1 MNLVQTVAPLSEP
14 LSLEDAKTFMH
25 ILENDE
31 DTLIE
36 SFISGARE
44 YAENCTNRQLMT
56 ATFELTNEIIYSGF
70 ALPKNPVQSVTKIE
84 YMDLNGT
91 YQIMTKDVDY
101 YSYIENEITKLAI
114 INMPPYKQDKRAFKI
129 TFISGYDVVPS
140 GIIAYIRMAVSTMYE
155 NRESYVIGVSIDKNA
170 NPLLDKMLNMYRIQP
185 I

>member
-1 MNLVQTVAPLSEP
+1 MNLIQKVAPFSEP

-31 DTLIE
+31 DSLIQ
-36 SFISGARE
+36 SFIVGARE
-44 YAENCTNRQLMT
+44 YAENYTNRQLMT
-56 ATFELTNEIIYSGF
+56 AAFELTNEIIYSGF
-70 ALPKNPVQSVTKIE
+70 SLPKNPVKSITKIE

-91 YQIMTKDVDY
+91 YQIMSIDDY
-101 YSYIENEITKLAI
+101 YMYVENGISKLH
-114 INMPPYKQDKRAFKI
+114 INKLPTYKQDKRAFKI

-155 NRESYVIGVSIDKNA
+155 NRENYIVGVRVDTNA
-170 NPLLDKMLNMYRIQP
+170 NPLLDKLLNMYRVQP

>member
-44 YAENCTNRQLMT
+44 YAENYTNRQLMT

-91 YQIMTKDVDY
+91 YQIMSTNDY
-101 YSYIENEITKLAI
+101 YVYIENEITKLH
-114 INMPPYKQDKRAFKI
+114 INQLPPYKQDKRAFKI
-129 TFISGYDVVPS
+129 TFISGCDVVPS

-155 NRESYVIGVSIDKNA
+155 NRENYVIGVSVDKNA
-170 NPLLDKMLNMYRIQP
+170 NPLLDKMLNMFRIQP

>member
-1 MNLVQTVAPLSEP
+1 MNLVLKVAPTSEP

-31 DTLIE
+31 DSLIQ
-36 SFISGARE
+36 SFIVGARE
-44 YAENCTNRQLMT
+44 YSENYTNRQLMT
-56 ATFELTNEIIYSGF
+56 ATFELTNEIIYCGF
-70 ALPKNPVQSVTKIE
+70 SLPKNPVKSVSKIE

-91 YQIMTKDVDY
+91 YQIMSTSDY
-101 YSYIENEITKLAI
+101 YVYVENGISKLYINQLPT
-114 INMPPYKQDKRAFKI
+114 YKQDKRAFKI

-155 NRESYVIGVSIDKNA
+155 NRESYVIGVSIDKQA
-170 NPLLDKMLNMYRIQP
+170 NPLLDKMLNMFRIQP

>member
-1 MNLVQTVAPLSEP
+1 MNLVQIVSPLTEP

-44 YAENCTNRQLMT
+44 YAENYTNRQLMT
-56 ATFELTNEIIYSGF
+56 ATFELTNEIIYCGF
-70 ALPKNPVQSVTKIE
+70 ALPKNPVQSVSKIE

-91 YQIMTKDVDY
+91 YQNMSENDY
-101 YSYIENEITKLAI
+101 YVYVENGISKLYINQLPT
-114 INMPPYKQDKRAFKI
+114 YKEDKRAFKI
-129 TFISGYDVVPS
+129 TFVSGYNEVPS

-155 NRESYVIGVSIDKNA
+155 NRESYVVGVNIDKQA
-170 NPLLDKMLNMYRIQP
+170 NPLLDKMLAMFRIQP

>member
-1 MNLVQTVAPLSEP
+1 MNLVQIVAPLSEP

-44 YAENCTNRQLMT
+44 YAENYTNRQLMT

-84 YMDLNGT
+84 YMDLDGG
-91 YQIMTKDVDY
+91 YQLLDDSHY
-101 YSYIENEITKLAI
+101 YVYVENEITKLH
-114 INMPPYKQDKRAFKI
+114 INQLPIYKQDKRAFKI
-129 TFISGYDVVPS
+129 TFIGGYYVVPS
-140 GIIAYIRMAVSTMYE
+140 GIVAYIRMAVSTMYE

-170 NPLLDKMLNMYRIQP
+170 NPLLDKMLNMFRIQP

>member
-1 MNLVQTVAPLSEP
+1 MNLIQTVAPLSEP

-25 ILENDE
+25 ILEDDE

-44 YAENCTNRQLMT
+44 YAENYTNRQLEV
-56 ATFELTNEIIYSGF
+56 ATFELTNEIIYCGF

-91 YQIMTKDVDY
+91 YQIMPNTDY
-101 YSYIENEITKLAI
+101 YVYVDNGISKLHINKMPSYKC
-114 INMPPYKQDKRAFKI
+114 DKRAFKI
-129 TFISGYDVVPS
+129 TFVSGYDVVPS
-140 GIIAYIRMAVSTMYE
+140 SIISYIKMAVSTMYE
-155 NRESYVIGVSIDKNA
+155 NRESYVIGVSVDKSA
-170 NPLLDKMLNMYRIQP
+170 NPLLDKMLNIYRIQP